1 MWKKF
6 TDYMS
11 NTLGGVLIHLLL
23 AGAVLVILS
32 LVYFYIYLP
41 AITNHNESITVPN
54 IEGMQFNR
62 LQEFLGNRN
71 LRWEVSDS
79 SYSAKYPPLTV
90 MKQFP
95 HAGSKVKENR
105 KIFISLNRINPP
117 TVPIPNLLDRSVT
130 NAEAVLRSN
139 ELKRGRIE
147 LIPGPF
153 LNVVQGMKFDGREIE
168 AGEPIPKGSTIDLV
182 VMDGGSNS
190 IQAPNILGYSLEDAK
205 IPIFGSNLNLGSI
218 HLVGDT
224 TNANPVVLR
233 QKPIAYETIKVGDI
247 IELWIG
253 KKGSP
258 VPDDEDDIQ

>member
-1 MWKKF
+1 MLKKF
-6 TDYMS
+6 TNYIN
-11 NTLGGVLIHLLL
+11 NTLGGILIHLFL
-23 AGAVLVILS
+23 AAAVLFVLAI
-32 LVYFYIYLP
+32 VYFYVYLP

-54 IEGMQFNR
+54 IEGMQYAR
-62 LQEFLGNRN
+62 LQDFLGNRN

-105 KIFISLNRINPP
+105 KIYISLNRVKPP
-117 TVPIPNLLDRSVT
+117 TVPLPNLLDRSVT

-139 ELKRGRIE
+139 ELIRGKIE
-147 LIPGPF
+147 LISGPF
-153 LNVVQGMKFDGREIE
+153 LNVVQGMKYDGHDIA
-168 AGEPIPKGSTIDLV
+168 AGELIPKGAVIDLV
-182 VMDGGSNS
+182 VMDGGSNK
-190 IQAPNILGYSLEDAK
+190 IQAPNVLGYSLEDAK

-224 TNANPVVLR
+224 ANAGAVVLK

-253 KKGSP
+253 KKGTP
-258 VPDDEDDIQ
+258 VPEDEDEDQ